1 MKKLVLFSAVIIAVA
16 FSSCKKTTETPVE
29 EPEVPAE
36 IIIEEEETVLEE
48 DSTIV
53 IEVET
58 TEVAE

>member
-29 EPEVPAE
+29 EPEVPVE
-36 IIIEEEETVLEE
+36 IIVEEETVLEE